1 MKSLDDASRAGVPL
15 VTGGRLFLIPIGNKG
30 DWPYLATGVQVKFE
44 MFSFNYALPPVYK
57 PDSKQGSSSY
67 IRPKGSRGL
76 RGQVV
81 RVWFCLFDFLFPLD
95 QVSTVCSQLQA
106 TSAKL
111 NRSYR
116 NVPRAATSAAPCTG
130 ICHLCLAGRP
140 MFDFEQMYFG
150 NFCTKVWPCL
160 GFLFQH
166 IFLRPLTFG
175 PSIGNSSWCP
185 YRIISYPE
193 VRCT

>member
-1 MKSLDDASRAGVPL
+1 MLECPL

-95 QVSTVCSQLQA
+95 QVFYCVL
-106 TSAKL
+106 
-111 NRSYR
+111 
-116 NVPRAATSAAPCTG
+116 AA
-130 ICHLCLAGRP
+130 AGY
-140 MFDFEQMYFG
+140 ECE
-150 NFCTKVWPCL
+150 N
-160 GFLFQH
+160 
-166 IFLRPLTFG
+166 
-175 PSIGNSSWCP
+175 
-185 YRIISYPE
+185 
-193 VRCT
+193 